1 MTGNE
6 LAAMIKES
14 PPKGHKAFFD
24 EYSDYVYAIVYNR
37 LRSCATKEDIEECV
51 SDIFVE
57 VFLSFKNG
65 TYFSGELKGY
75 IGTISKRKAIR
86 YYHTVSARNNRTAQ
100 IDDEIKSNTDIE
112 SDFDKSNEQDIIMRE
127 ILGLG
132 EPDSSIIL
140 LKYYYNR
147 SSIQIGKKLSM
158 SPPAVR
164 KRAERALQKL
174 KKRLEKSGINM

>member
-6 LAAMIKES
+6 LAAMIKGS

-37 LRSCATKEDIEECV
+37 LRSCAAKEDIEECV

-75 IGTISKRKAIR
+75 IGTIAKRKAIR
-86 YYHTVSARNNRTAQ
+86 YYHNISAKSKRTAQ
-100 IDDEIKSNTDIE
+100 IDDEIKSDTDIE
-112 SDFDKSNEQDIIMRE
+112 NDFDKSDEQDIIMRE

-132 EPDSSIIL
+132 KPDSSIIL
-140 LKYYYNR
+140 LKYYYDR

-158 SPPAVR
+158 KPSAVR
-164 KRAERALQKL
+164 KRAERALLKL
-174 KKRLEKSGINM
+174 KKRLEKSGIIM